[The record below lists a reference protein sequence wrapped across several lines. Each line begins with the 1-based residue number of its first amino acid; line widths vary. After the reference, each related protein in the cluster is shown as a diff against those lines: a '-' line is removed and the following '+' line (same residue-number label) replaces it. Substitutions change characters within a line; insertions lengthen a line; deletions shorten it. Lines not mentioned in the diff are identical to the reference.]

1 MPIPSEHTFH
11 IPVLGVGYSVD
22 TPLKVA
28 RYGISSVMSIV
39 DDALLEKLRERYL
52 AEYGWT
58 YEPIADRDDDA
69 RARRTTAWLD
79 TVGRILDE
87 QVAAMK
93 REGFVEG
100 GDLHRYHSLLPE
112 DSQQKALYR
121 VMTGSDDP
129 ALIAQ
134 LQEQLIAGLTPGSID
149 VNIMTKVDKP
159 NYASDGT
166 TLPPQYNDAHAA
178 LRGFANSSI
187 DGAVVFSAGMNPRL
201 YSYASSFDS
210 LRPRPDGSLG
220 KRIVIKVS
228 DFRSALIQ
236 GKFLAKKGLWVSE
249 YRIESGLNCGGHAF
263 ATDGL
268 LLGPILEEFRS
279 RRAELFESVAEL
291 VEPALDA
298 RGHAVS
304 ASDLPMHVTVQGGV
318 GTSGEHDFLRR
329 YYDVQSVGWGSPF
342 LLVPEATNVDEETI
356 ERLSRA
362 GEKDIYLSGISP
374 LGVPFNNLRGNARDR
389 EKMEQAAEG
398 KPGSPCKKKFLSF
411 NTEFSDKPV
420 CTASKTYINKKIREL
435 KKKYLQPEEFRTAY
449 DRIVDKACLCEGLI
463 ASALTKHSISLYKQS
478 MTSAVCPGPNLAYFS
493 RISSLSEMVD
503 HIYGRLN
510 LVTDRN
516 RPHMFLKELGLY
528 IDHFQKSMDDHAR
541 DGSTHTEAF
550 FTTFYENMLDG
561 IDYYREMIPHIR
573 EEAEHVRERM
583 KEELTVLEQR
593 LHACAVVSA

>member
-1 MPIPSEHTFH
+1 MPAFSDHTFH

-28 RYGISSVMSIV
+28 KYGISSVISIV
-39 DDALLEKLRERYL
+39 DDALLEKLRERYF
-52 AEYGWT
+52 AEHGWT
-58 YEPIADRDDDA
+58 YTPIADGDEDA
-69 RARRTTAWLD
+69 RARRVTAYVD
-79 TVGRILDE
+79 MVDRIVRE
-87 QVAAMK
+87 QVATMK
-93 REGFVEG
+93 REGFAKND
-100 GDLHRYHSLLPE
+100 DLHRYFALLPE
-112 DSQQKALYR
+112 DSDQKALYR
-121 VMTGSDDP
+121 IMTTSDDA
-129 ALIAQ
+129 ALVARLQTQ
-134 LQEQLIAGLTPGSID
+134 LLEDLTPGSID
-149 VNIMTKVDKP
+149 VNIMTKVDKA
-159 NYASDGT
+159 NRAADGT
-166 TLPPQYNDAHAA
+166 ILPSPFNDAHAA
-178 LRGFANSSI
+178 LRGFANSRAE
-187 DGAVVFSAGMNPRL
+187 GAVVFSAGMNPRL
-201 YSYASSFDS
+201 YSYASGFDS
-210 LRPRPDGSLG
+210 LRPRPDGTLG

-268 LLGPILEEFRS
+268 LLGPILEEFRT
-279 RRAELFESVAEL
+279 RRSELFETVAEL
-291 VEPALDA
+291 LQPALLSHGLDI
-298 RGHAVS
+298 S
-304 ASDLPMHVTVQGGV
+304 ASALPMHVTVQGGV
-318 GTSGEHDFLRR
+318 GKAEEHAFLRR

-342 LLVPEATNVDEETI
+342 LLVPEATNVDDETL

-389 EKMEQAAEG
+389 EKLEQAAEG

-435 KKKYLQPEEFRTAY
+435 KEKYLHPEEFRVAY

-493 RISSLSEMVD
+493 RIASLREMVD
-503 HIYGRLN
+503 HIYGRIN
-510 LVTDRN
+510 LVTDKR
-516 RPHMFLKELGLY
+516 RPNMFLKELSLY
-528 IDHFQKSMDDHAR
+528 IDHFQKSMDEHAR
-541 DGSTHTEAF
+541 EGSTHTEAF
-550 FTTFYENMLDG
+550 FTTFYENLLDG

-573 EEAEHVRERM
+573 EEAEHVREKM
-583 KEELTVLEQR
+583 KEELTALEQR
-593 LHACAVVSA
+593 LHACAAVPA